1 MTVIQL
7 TCFFLIDISLI
18 ACNLFFR
25 NPCTLNSFIA
35 DYVKEVFLGRHHVMV
50 ATTIDTATKGS
61 EAWRATTPPEV
72 MKDLGLSRPL
82 LQVRPCIIFTLI
94 PQTLNN
100 EIIKPMKYFFIKLS
114 GEFQSTVKVEQCVA
128 ELRSLM
134 IALPLQG
141 EHFCTLAL
149 NVLHNYRE
157 TCNAA
162 YRGIIQPDSE
172 DKRICSAAW
181 LKDDDISRFI
191 KYVLS

>member
-1 MTVIQL
+1 M
-7 TCFFLIDISLI
+7 
-18 ACNLFFR
+18 
-25 NPCTLNSFIA
+25 
-35 DYVKEVFLGRHHVMV
+35 GRHHVMV